1 MTIGLKSLR
10 LLQSL
15 PRISL
20 RVLCRCGNSSGAN
33 RLVHLPFTIWPQRTS
48 SHGAVCNLRE
58 YRGLKKTSI
67 GAALVACLVLSMSG
81 VAHAAGNQCGGA
93 SWYGPGFDG
102 KKTASGERF
111 NQNAM
116 TAAHRTLPMGSV
128 VKVTDQR
135 TGKTIKVTINDRG
148 PFSGGR
154 IIDLSKG
161 AASKLGFIARG
172 TTKVCIAKN

>member
-10 LLQSL
+10 LLESL
-15 PRISL
+15 SRAGTSS
-20 RVLCRCGNSSGAN
+20 LCRYGNSSGVN
-33 RLVHLPFTIWPQRTS
+33 RLVHLAFTIWPQRTS
-48 SHGAVCNLRE
+48 SHGAVSNVSE

-67 GAALVACLVLSMSG
+67 GAALVACLVLSLSSG
-81 VAHAAGNQCGGA
+81 AMAAGNQCGGA

-116 TAAHRTLPMGSV
+116 TAAHRTLPLGSV
-128 VKVTDQR
+128 VQVTDQR
-135 TGKTIKVTINDRG
+135 TGKSIRVTINDRG